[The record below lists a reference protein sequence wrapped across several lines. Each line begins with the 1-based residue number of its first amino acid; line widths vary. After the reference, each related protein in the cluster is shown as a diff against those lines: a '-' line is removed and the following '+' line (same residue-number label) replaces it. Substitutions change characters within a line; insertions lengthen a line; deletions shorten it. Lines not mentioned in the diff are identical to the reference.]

1 MPLEC
6 FIVLSQLLGFEQN
19 NHYFYFLSMSE
30 YIRDI
35 ASPSVGMLEQNL
47 SQRIKVLYLTEL
59 GHEPDKVECRLINQ
73 TLTIIVENPVTQ
85 PEQLLLQSGKQEFAE
100 QVRSTI
106 HKAFQ
111 PQLKALIEEVVGT
124 RVIDLLG
131 DSKIQTGRTSILAV
145 LATPL

>member
-1 MPLEC
+1 
-6 FIVLSQLLGFEQN
+6 
-19 NHYFYFLSMSE
+19 MSE
-30 YIRDI
+30 YIRGDI
-35 ASPSVGMLEQNL
+35 SSPSADVLEQNL
-47 SQRIKVLYLTEL
+47 SQRIKVLYFTQL

-73 TLTIIVENPVTQ
+73 NLTIIVENPVTQ
-85 PEQLLLQSGKQEFAE
+85 PERVLLKSGKQEFAE

-124 RVIDLLG
+124 RVLDLLG

-145 LATPL
+145 LDTPI

>member
-6 FIVLSQLLGFEQN
+6 FIVVSRLLISEQN
-19 NHYFYFLSMSE
+19 NQYFYFLSMSE
-30 YIRDI
+30 YTRGDI

-47 SQRIKVLYLTEL
+47 SQRIKVLYLTQL

-85 PEQLLLQSGKQEFAE
+85 PERVLLKSGKQEFAE
-100 QVRSTI
+100 QVRSKI

-124 RVIDLLG
+124 RVLDLLG
-131 DSKIQTGRTSILAV
+131 DSKIQTGRTSILAI
-145 LATPL
+145 LAT